1 MERRSFLVFSGA
13 LAALTLAGCAGNTA
27 TQATSD
33 ASGMRFSD
41 AERKLIVAFYEQQGA
56 RKPGRQVPVQRA
68 RVGDKLDSGLR
79 PNRLPDDLN
88 KQLVYLADPYTRL
101 ALGAD
106 VILVNRN
113 THDILDV
120 IPQIA
125 Y

>member
-1 MERRSFLVFSGA
+1 MERRTFLVFSA
-13 LAALTLAGCAGNTA
+13 AMAALGLSGCAGQA
-27 TQATSD
+27 VTQATSG

-41 AERKLIVAFYEQQGA
+41 AERKLIVAFYEGQGA
-56 RKPGRQVPVQRA
+56 RKPGRQMPAQRA

-88 KQLVYLADPYTRL
+88 KQLAYLAEPYTRL
-101 ALGAD
+101 TLGAD

>member
-1 MERRSFLVFSGA
+1 MERRSFLIFSGSWAA
-13 LAALTLAGCAGNTA
+13 LALSGCAGQSA
-27 TQATSD
+27 TQASSD
-33 ASGMRFSD
+33 ASGIRFSE

-56 RKPGRQVPVQRA
+56 RKAGRQMPTQRA
-68 RVGDKLDSGLR
+68 KVGDKLDSGLR

-88 KQLVYLADPYTRL
+88 KQLVHLPDPYTRL